1 MGTRSPLSLLALLV
15 LAAFVPLVVM
25 WVAVSGWD
33 GIGYLIGFALF
44 FLVFQVLVPARV
56 YVHARANGSN
66 AVLAWTGLAFVL
78 PILGA
83 VVYYLVGAAFDRA
96 EPAG

>member
-1 MGTRSPLSLLALLV
+1 MATRSPLSLLGLLV

-33 GIGYLIGFALF
+33 GIGYLLGFALF

-56 YVHARANGSN
+56 YVHARANESN
-66 AVLAWTGLAFVL
+66 AVLAWTALAFVL
-78 PILGA
+78 PVLGA
-83 VVYYLVGAAFDRA
+83 LVYFLVTVASDRA
-96 EPAG
+96 GTDG

>member
-1 MGTRSPLSLLALLV
+1 MATRSPLSLLALLV

-25 WVAVSGWD
+25 WVAVSGW
-33 GIGYLIGFALF
+33 GEIGYLIGFALF
-44 FLVFQVLVPARV
+44 FVVFQVLVPARV
-56 YVHARANGSN
+56 YFHARANGRD

-83 VVYYLVGAAFDRA
+83 VLYLLVGMVLDRVRA
-96 EPAG
+96 NG

>member
-1 MGTRSPLSLLALLV
+1 MPTRSPLSLLALLV
-15 LAAFVPLVVM
+15 LAAFVPLVAM

-78 PILGA
+78 PVLGA
-83 VVYYLVGAAFDRA
+83 LVYYLVGVVFDRMDA
-96 EPAG
+96 AG

>member
-1 MGTRSPLSLLALLV
+1 MATRSPLSLLALLV

-33 GIGYLIGFALF
+33 EIGYLIGFALF

-78 PILGA
+78 PILGPL
-83 VVYYLVGAAFDRA
+83 VYYLVGVAFDRA
-96 EPAG
+96 EPTG

>member
-1 MGTRSPLSLLALLV
+1 MATRSPLSLLALLV

-33 GIGYLIGFALF
+33 GIGYLIGFALYF
-44 FLVFQVLVPARV
+44 VLFHLLVPARV

-83 VVYYLVGAAFDRA
+83 LVYFLVGMVFDRA
-96 EPAG
+96 EASG